1 MTEPHGIRDEK
12 EEALVAELPVDVT
25 DPQVEPSTT
34 TGDDGVEVAAPMPQR
49 RPLAD
54 LWRRFARS
62 KPAVVSL
69 AWLGLVLLVALLAGV
84 LQSSPPFSGGPDA
97 LKPPG
102 TPGHWLGTN
111 HLGQDTWSQLV
122 HGARVS
128 LLVGFSVAAAATVIG
143 VLVGALAGFFP
154 GWVDAV
160 LMRFSE
166 FFQTLPRLVL
176 ALIIVALFG
185 SGLFGMI
192 VVISILSWP
201 QTARVV
207 RGGVRQ
213 VRTAAYVDAARVAG
227 MPSGLII
234 WREVLPNVLSQIVV
248 IASLDVAM
256 AILTEASLSFFGLGD
271 PNFVSWGGMLF
282 LAQAYLRTGWW
293 LAVFPGLAIASVVLA
308 LNLVGDGLNDAMN
321 PRLKER

>member
-1 MTEPHGIRDEK
+1 MSALQPESEK
-12 EEALVAELPVDVT
+12 VEALSAELPVTVVAPEPDLDVA
-25 DPQVEPSTT
+25 DAI
-34 TGDDGVEVAAPMPQR
+34 GRR
-49 RPLAD
+49 RPALE

-62 KPAVVSL
+62 TPAVVSL
-69 AWLGLVLLVALLAGV
+69 AWLVIVVLVAVLAGV
-84 LQSSPPFSGGPDA
+84 LQSSPPFSGGPNA

-102 TPGHWLGTN
+102 TGGHLLGTN

-122 HGARVS
+122 HGSRVS

-154 GWVDAV
+154 GWIDST
-160 LMRFSE
+160 LMRLSE

-185 SGLFGMI
+185 SSLVGMI
-192 VVISILSWP
+192 VVVSILSWP

-207 RGGVRQ
+207 RGGVRT
-213 VRTAAYVDAARVAG
+213 VRSAAFVDAARVAG
-227 MPSGLII
+227 MPSGVII
-234 WREVLPNVLSQIVV
+234 WREILPNVLSQIVV

-282 LAQAYLRTGWW
+282 QAQAYLRSAWW
-293 LAVFPGLAIASVVLA
+293 LAFFPGLAIASVVLA
-308 LNLVGDGLNDAMN
+308 LNLVGDGLNDALN

>member
-1 MTEPHGIRDEK
+1 MSDRGEIDRDR
-12 EEALVAELPVDVT
+12 ALEAELPVTVAE
-25 DPQVEPSTT
+25 PQPGPESS
-34 TGDDGVEVAAPMPQR
+34 GQMPRR
-49 RPLAD
+49 RPVAE
-54 LWRRFARS
+54 LWRRFSRS
-62 KPAVVSL
+62 KPAVASL
-69 AWLGLVLLVALLAGV
+69 VWLLVVVLVAAFAGV
-84 LQSSPPFSGGPDA
+84 LQTSDPFSGGADA

-102 TPGHWLGTN
+102 TAGHLLGSN

-128 LLVGFSVAAAATVIG
+128 LLVGFAVAAAATVIG
-143 VLVGALAGFFP
+143 VVVGAVAGFFP
-154 GWVDAV
+154 GWADSV
-160 LMRFSE
+160 LMRVSE

-185 SGLFGMI
+185 SSLVGMI
-192 VVISILSWP
+192 VVVSILSWP

-207 RGGVRQ
+207 RGGVRT
-213 VRTAAYVDAARVAG
+213 VRSAAFVDAARVAG
-227 MPSGLII
+227 MPSGVII
-234 WREVLPNVLSQIVV
+234 WREILPNVLSQIVV

-282 LAQAYLRTGWW
+282 LAQAYLRSAWW

-308 LNLVGDGLNDAMN
+308 LNLVGDGLNDAFN